1 MSVRRKSISKCW
13 NKSRSQNL
21 TFKMFINEK
30 KDVTFFW
37 YTNTVSELQYI
48 FKKNIS
54 NDLYL
59 YMHLLGSE
67 DFFQDSCSPNIVHEL
82 AAPIGGLGPRKS
94 WFLSTFSGKYAWY
107 HPPKGFFSTTDGR
120 YGSFVLSWEKH
131 PTLGHVN
138 FSPLWF
144 FGTEPPG
151 APLNN
156 LGIFFSS
163 IFLSLQKKRK
173 FRLFRQEAISSCW
186 CSPNQPK
193 TGSFFTLVQ
202 VKASMGP
209 KRVRKNRGL
218 LSMVIW
224 DPPWISWVSER
235 SRKNHHRLKFFSSS
249 TQKNCQ
255 LGKGGYDVI
264 VFRGYSMLSANF

>member
-30 KDVTFFW
+30 KRCNIFLVHKYGIW
-37 YTNTVSELQYI
+37 ATVYI
-48 FKKNIS
+48 QKKNIS

-156 LGIFFSS
+156 LGIFFFFNFFVASKKTEIPAVS
-163 IFLSLQKKRK
+163 ARSYFQLLVFSEPTQDWFLLHLGAGESLHGTQ
-173 FRLFRQEAISSCW
+173 
-186 CSPNQPK
+186 
-193 TGSFFTLVQ
+193 TG
-202 VKASMGP
+202 
-209 KRVRKNRGL
+209 
-218 LSMVIW
+218 
-224 DPPWISWVSER
+224 
-235 SRKNHHRLKFFSSS
+235 
-249 TQKNCQ
+249 
-255 LGKGGYDVI
+255 
-264 VFRGYSMLSANF
+264 